1 MRLTRKSIMSA
12 MMWMAVLPCMGES
25 GDKYELVTN
34 LDQLTPN
41 ESEIIICST
50 KNKTALVKKFE
61 EMNNPPKPNTTAIEF
76 DGPMAVENENV
87 AVFEF
92 SKDKSNKCNLKYIA
106 ASGKT
111 KEYLYCRGDN
121 ESLILTSGKSD
132 TKLTITFDGINAKIK
147 HQYNF
152 IRSSGNGNRFE
163 FGSYGTD
170 YTVQI
175 YKKVA
180 YSTTESLTLN
190 PQNTWEANISGK
202 DLKGKCI
209 KEVKLERDFVAD
221 GGWYTICLPF
231 SLNANEIS
239 TLFHDAKFQ
248 EFSGVSTNST
258 TKGTELNFKS
268 VTATE
273 AGKPYLM
280 KSVQDISMDD
290 MTFKKKVIEVTAPV
304 AVTHKSED
312 GKEFTFTGIFNPTAI
327 IGPQYRILSGAN
339 GTELRIPGS
348 GTMAGFRAY
357 FVMPTDLTSE
367 QTSTTKV
374 CMGPSEATAIS
385 QIRTDAGTHGKVYN
399 MYGQFVSKDP
409 TRLASGLYIIDG
421 KKTIIK

>member
-1 MRLTRKSIMSA
+1 MRLTKKSILSA
-12 MMWMAVLPCMGES
+12 MMWIAVLPCMGES

-34 LDQLTPN
+34 LDQLTN

-50 KNKTALVKKFE
+50 KNKTALAKKFE
-61 EMNNPPKPNTTAIEF
+61 ETKSDNTTAIEF
-76 DGPMAVENENV
+76 DGPLAVENENV
-87 AVFEF
+87 AVFKF
-92 SKDKSNKCNLKYIA
+92 SKDKTACNLRFIA
-106 ASGKT
+106 ASKRT
-111 KEYLYCRGDN
+111 KIYLCSN
-121 ESLILTSGKSD
+121 TND
-132 TKLTITFDGINAKIK
+132 TYLFLASIKEDSKLTITFDGINAKIK
-147 HQYNF
+147 HKDNVM
-152 IRSSGNGNRFE
+152 RSTKIGNTFN
-163 FGSYGTD
+163 FGSD
-170 YTVQI
+170 EEEYTVQI
-175 YKKVA
+175 YKKMQP
-180 YSTTESLTLN
+180 TIESLTLN
-190 PQNTWEANISGK
+190 PQKSWEETTNGK
-202 DLKGKCI
+202 DLKGKC
-209 KEVKLERDFVAD
+209 VKTVKMERAFIAD

-239 TLFHDAKFQ
+239 TLFHGAKFQ
-248 EFSGVSTNST
+248 EFSGISTNGT
-258 TKGTELNFKS
+258 TNGIELNFKS

-280 KSVQDISMDD
+280 KPVQDISMED
-290 MTFKKKVIEVTAPV
+290 MTFEKKVIEVTDPV

-312 GKEFTFTGIFNPTAI
+312 GKEFTFTGIFDPTAI

-409 TRLASGLYIIDG
+409 TQLAPGLYIIDG

>member
-1 MRLTRKSIMSA
+1 MRLTKKSIMSA

-25 GDKYELVTN
+25 GDKYELVTSLN
-34 LDQLTPN
+34 QLEN
-41 ESEIIICST
+41 ETEIIICST
-50 KNKTALVKKFE
+50 KNKTALAKKFE
-61 EMNNPPKPNTTAIEF
+61 ETNSNNTTAIEF
-76 DGPMAVENENV
+76 DGPLAIENKDV
-87 AVFEF
+87 AVFKF
-92 SKDKSNKCNLKYIA
+92 YKDASACNLRFIA
-106 ASGKT
+106 ASKPT
-111 KEYLYCRGDN
+111 KIYLCSSGND
-121 ESLILTSGKSD
+121 EDLFLLSGKSD
-132 TKLTITFDGINAKIK
+132 TKLKITFEGINAIIK
-147 HQYNF
+147 HKYNVM
-152 IRSSGNGNRFE
+152 RSTKIGNTFE
-163 FGSYGTD
+163 FGNYGEI

-175 YKKVA
+175 YKKVQP
-180 YSTTESLTLN
+180 TIESLTLN
-190 PQNTWEANISGK
+190 PQKSWEETTNGK
-202 DLKGKCI
+202 DLKGKC
-209 KEVKLERDFVAD
+209 VKTVKMERAFIAD

-239 TLFHDAKFQ
+239 TLFHGAKFQ
-248 EFSGVSTNST
+248 EFSGISTNST

-280 KSVQDISMDD
+280 KPIQDISTKD
-290 MTFKKKVIEVTAPV
+290 MTFEKKVIEVTAPV

-312 GKEFTFTGIFNPTAI
+312 GKEFTFTGIFDPTAI

-399 MYGQFVSKDP
+399 MYGQFVSKDS
-409 TRLASGLYIIDG
+409 TRLAPGLYIIDG

>member
-1 MRLTRKSIMSA
+1 MRLTKKSILSA

-34 LDQLTPN
+34 LDQLTN

-50 KNKTALVKKFE
+50 KNKTALAKKFE
-61 EMNNPPKPNTTAIEF
+61 KAKDNNTTSINF
-76 DGPMAVENENV
+76 DGPLAIENEDV
-87 AVFEF
+87 AVFKF
-92 SKDKSNKCNLKYIA
+92 YKDKSNGCNLKYIA
-106 ASGKT
+106 ASSIKN
-111 KEYLYCRGDN
+111 YLCSSGND
-121 ESLILTSGKSD
+121 EDLFLLSGKSD
-132 TKLTITFDGINAKIK
+132 TKLNITFDGINAKIK
-147 HQYNF
+147 HQYNV
-152 IRSSGNGNRFE
+152 IRSTGNGNTFN
-163 FGSYGTD
+163 FGYYGTD

-190 PQNTWEANISGK
+190 PKNTWEATISGK

-209 KEVKLERDFVAD
+209 KEVKLERAFVAD

-248 EFSGVSTNST
+248 EFSGISTNGT
-258 TKGTELNFKS
+258 TNGIELNFKS

-280 KSVQDISMDD
+280 KPVQDISMED
-290 MTFKKKVIEVTAPV
+290 MTFNKKVIEVTAPV

-409 TRLASGLYIIDG
+409 TRLAPGLYIIDG

>member
-1 MRLTRKSIMSA
+1 MRLTKKNILSA
-12 MMWMAVLPCMGES
+12 MMWMAVLPCMAES
-25 GDKYELVTN
+25 GDKYELVTS
-34 LDQLTPN
+34 LDQLEN
-41 ESEIIICST
+41 ETEIIICST
-50 KNKTALVKKFE
+50 KNKTALAKKFE
-61 EMNNPPKPNTTAIEF
+61 TDNSYNTITIDF
-76 DGPMAVENENV
+76 DGPLAIENEDV
-87 AVFEF
+87 AVFKF
-92 SKDKSNKCNLKYIA
+92 YKDKSNGCNLKYIA
-106 ASGKT
+106 ASSIKNYLCSNSNDESLYLIYGKT
-111 KEYLYCRGDN
+111 D
-121 ESLILTSGKSD
+121 S
-132 TKLTITFDGINAKIK
+132 KLNITFDGINAKIK
-147 HQYNF
+147 HKDNV
-152 IRSSGNGNRFE
+152 IRSTEKGNTFN
-163 FGSYGTD
+163 FGYYGTD

-190 PQNTWEANISGK
+190 PQNTWEATISGK

-209 KEVKLERDFVAD
+209 KEVKMERAFIAD

-239 TLFHDAKFQ
+239 TLFHGAKFQ
-248 EFSGVSTNST
+248 EFSGISTNGT
-258 TKGTELNFKS
+258 TNGIELNFKS

-280 KSVQDISMDD
+280 KPVQDISMED
-290 MTFKKKVIEVTAPV
+290 MTFNKKVIEVTAPV

-409 TRLASGLYIIDG
+409 TRLAPGLYIIDG

>member
-1 MRLTRKSIMSA
+1 MRLTKKSIMSA
-12 MMWMAVLPCMGES
+12 MMLMAVLPCMGES

-34 LDQLTPN
+34 LNQLAN
-41 ESEIIICST
+41 ETEIIICST
-50 KNKTALVKKFE
+50 KNKTALAKKFE
-61 EMNNPPKPNTTAIEF
+61 ETNSNNTTSINF
-76 DGPMAVENENV
+76 DGPLAIENKDV
-87 AVFEF
+87 AVFKF
-92 SKDKSNKCNLKYIA
+92 SKDKSNGCNLKYIA
-106 ASGKT
+106 TSSIKNYLCSSADDESLYLIYGKT
-111 KEYLYCRGDN
+111 D
-121 ESLILTSGKSD
+121 S
-132 TKLTITFDGINAKIK
+132 KLNITFDGINAKIK
-147 HQYNF
+147 HKYNVM
-152 IRSSGNGNRFE
+152 RSTKIGNNFY
-163 FGSYGTD
+163 FGSYGED
-170 YTVQI
+170 FTVQI

-190 PQNTWEANISGK
+190 PQNTWEATISGK

-209 KEVKLERDFVAD
+209 KEVKLERAFVAD

-239 TLFHDAKFQ
+239 TLFHNAKFQ

-280 KSVQDISMDD
+280 KPIQNISMED
-290 MTFKKKVIEVTAPV
+290 MTFNKKVIEVTAPV

-312 GKEFTFTGIFNPTAI
+312 GKEFTFTGIFDPTAI

-409 TRLASGLYIIDG
+409 TRLAPGLYIIDG

>member
-1 MRLTRKSIMSA
+1 MRLTKKSILSA
-12 MMWMAVLPCMGES
+12 MMWIAVLPCMGES
-25 GDKYELVTN
+25 GDKYELVTS
-34 LDQLTPN
+34 LDQLEN
-41 ESEIIICST
+41 ETEIIICST
-50 KNKTALVKKFE
+50 KNKTALAKKFE
-61 EMNNPPKPNTTAIEF
+61 KAKDNNTTSINF
-76 DGPMAVENENV
+76 DGPLAIENEDV
-87 AVFEF
+87 AVFKF
-92 SKDKSNKCNLKYIA
+92 YKDKSNGCNLKFIA
-106 ASGKT
+106 ASDPT
-111 KEYLYCRGDN
+111 KNYLCSSADDKRLY
-121 ESLILTSGKSD
+121 LIDGTTD
-132 TKLTITFDGINAKIK
+132 TKLNITFDGINAKIK
-147 HQYNF
+147 HQYNV
-152 IRSSGNGNRFE
+152 IRSTGNGNTFN
-163 FGSYGTD
+163 FGYYGTD

-190 PQNTWEANISGK
+190 PKNTWEATISGK

-209 KEVKLERDFVAD
+209 KEVKMERAFIAD

-239 TLFHDAKFQ
+239 TLFHGAKFQ
-248 EFSGVSTNST
+248 EFSGISTNGT
-258 TKGTELNFKS
+258 TNGIELNFKS

-280 KSVQDISMDD
+280 KPVQDISTED
-290 MTFKKKVIEVTAPV
+290 MTFEKKVIEVMAPV

-312 GKEFTFTGIFNPTAI
+312 GKEFTFTGIFDPTAI

-339 GTELRIPGS
+339 GTELRIPGF

-409 TRLASGLYIIDG
+409 TRLAPGLYIIDG

>member
-1 MRLTRKSIMSA
+1 MRLTKKSIMSA
-12 MMWMAVLPCMGES
+12 MMWMAVLPCMGEP

-34 LDQLTPN
+34 LDQLTN

-50 KNKTALVKKFE
+50 KNKTALAKKFKE
-61 EMNNPPKPNTTAIEF
+61 TNSNNATAIEF
-76 DGPMAVENENV
+76 DGSMTVENENV
-87 AVFEF
+87 AVFKF
-92 SKDKSNKCNLKYIA
+92 SKDKKACNLRFIA
-106 ASGKT
+106 ASKPT
-111 KEYLYCRGDN
+111 KIYLCSN
-121 ESLILTSGKSD
+121 TND
-132 TKLTITFDGINAKIK
+132 TYLFLASIKEDSKLTITFDGINAKIK
-147 HQYNF
+147 HQYNS
-152 IRSSGNGNRFE
+152 IKYTEKGNTFK
-163 FGSYGTD
+163 FGSYGED
-170 YTVQI
+170 FTVQI

-190 PQNTWEANISGK
+190 PQNTWEATINGK
-202 DLKGKCI
+202 DLKDKCI
-209 KEVKLERDFVAD
+209 KEVKMERAFIAD

-231 SLNANEIS
+231 SLNANEIR

-258 TKGTELNFKS
+258 TKDTELNFKS

-280 KSVQDISMDD
+280 KPIQDISMKD

-312 GKEFTFTGIFNPTAI
+312 GKEFTFTGIFDPTAI

-374 CMGPSEATAIS
+374 CMGPSEVTAIS

-409 TRLASGLYIIDG
+409 TRLAPGLYIIDG

>member
-1 MRLTRKSIMSA
+1 MRLTKKSIMSA

-34 LDQLTPN
+34 LDQLTN

-50 KNKTALVKKFE
+50 KNKTALAKKFE
-61 EMNNPPKPNTTAIEF
+61 TDNSNNTTPIDF
-76 DGPMAVENENV
+76 DGSMAVENENV

-92 SKDKSNKCNLKYIA
+92 SKDKKECNLRYIA
-106 ASGKT
+106 TNSIKNYLCSSGND
-111 KEYLYCRGDN
+111 EDL
-121 ESLILTSGKSD
+121 SLLSGKSD
-132 TKLTITFDGINAKIK
+132 TKLNITFDGINAKIK

-152 IRSSGNGNRFE
+152 IRSSGNGKTFY
-163 FGSYGTD
+163 FGYYGD
-170 YTVQI
+170 KYTVQI

-190 PQNTWEANISGK
+190 PQNTWEATISGK

-248 EFSGVSTNST
+248 EFSGVSTNSA

-280 KSVQDISMDD
+280 KPIQDISMKD
-290 MTFKKKVIEVTAPV
+290 MTFEKKVIEVTAPV

-409 TRLASGLYIIDG
+409 TRLAPGLYIIDG

>member
-1 MRLTRKSIMSA
+1 MRLTKKSILSA
-12 MMWMAVLPCMGES
+12 MMWIAVLPCMGES
-25 GDKYELVTN
+25 GDKYELVTS
-34 LDQLTPN
+34 LDQLEN
-41 ESEIIICST
+41 ETEIIICST
-50 KNKTALVKKFE
+50 KNKTALAKKFE
-61 EMNNPPKPNTTAIEF
+61 KAKDNNTTSINF
-76 DGPMAVENENV
+76 DGPLAIENEDV
-87 AVFEF
+87 AVFKF
-92 SKDKSNKCNLKYIA
+92 YKDKSNGCNLKYIA
-106 ASGKT
+106 ASSIKN
-111 KEYLYCRGDN
+111 YLCSSGND
-121 ESLILTSGKSD
+121 EDLFLLSGKSD
-132 TKLTITFDGINAKIK
+132 TKLNITFDGINAKIK
-147 HQYNF
+147 HQYNV
-152 IRSSGNGNRFE
+152 IRSTGNGNTFN
-163 FGSYGTD
+163 FGYYGTD

-190 PQNTWEANISGK
+190 PKNTWEATISGK

-209 KEVKLERDFVAD
+209 KEVKLERAFVAD

-239 TLFHDAKFQ
+239 TLFHGAKFQ
-248 EFSGVSTNST
+248 EFSGISTNGT
-258 TKGTELNFKS
+258 TNGIELNFKS

-280 KSVQDISMDD
+280 KPVQDISMED
-290 MTFKKKVIEVTAPV
+290 MTFNKKVIELTAPV

-409 TRLASGLYIIDG
+409 TRLAPGLYIIDG

>member
-1 MRLTRKSIMSA
+1 MRLTKKSILSA
-12 MMWMAVLPCMGES
+12 MMWIAVLPCMGES

-34 LDQLTPN
+34 LDQLTN

-50 KNKTALVKKFE
+50 KNKTALAKKFE
-61 EMNNPPKPNTTAIEF
+61 ETKSDNTTAIEF
-76 DGPMAVENENV
+76 DGPLAVENENV
-87 AVFEF
+87 AVFKF
-92 SKDKSNKCNLKYIA
+92 SKDKTACNLRFIA
-106 ASGKT
+106 ASKRT
-111 KEYLYCRGDN
+111 KIYLCSN
-121 ESLILTSGKSD
+121 TND
-132 TKLTITFDGINAKIK
+132 TYLFLASIKEDSKLTITFDGINAKIK
-147 HQYNF
+147 HKDNVM
-152 IRSSGNGNRFE
+152 RSTKIGNTFN
-163 FGSYGTD
+163 FGSYGEE

-175 YKKVA
+175 YKKMQP
-180 YSTTESLTLN
+180 TIESLTLN
-190 PQNTWEANISGK
+190 PQKSWEETTNGK
-202 DLKGKCI
+202 DLKGKC
-209 KEVKLERDFVAD
+209 VKTVKMERAFIAD

-239 TLFHDAKFQ
+239 TLFHGAKFQ

-280 KSVQDISMDD
+280 KPVQDISTKD
-290 MTFKKKVIEVTAPV
+290 MTFEKKVIEVTAPV

-312 GKEFTFTGIFNPTAI
+312 GKEFTFTGIFDPTAI

-374 CMGPSEATAIS
+374 CMGPSETTAIN

-409 TRLASGLYIIDG
+409 TRLAPGLYIIDG

>member
-1 MRLTRKSIMSA
+1 

-25 GDKYELVTN
+25 GDKYELVTS
-34 LDQLTPN
+34 LDQLEN
-41 ESEIIICST
+41 ETEIIICST
-50 KNKTALVKKFE
+50 KNKTALAKKFE
-61 EMNNPPKPNTTAIEF
+61 KAKDNNTTSINF
-76 DGPMAVENENV
+76 DGPLAIENKDV
-87 AVFEF
+87 AVFKF
-92 SKDKSNKCNLKYIA
+92 YKDKSNGCNLKYIA
-106 ASGKT
+106 ASSIKNYLCSNSNDESLYLIYGKT
-111 KEYLYCRGDN
+111 D
-121 ESLILTSGKSD
+121 S
-132 TKLTITFDGINAKIK
+132 KLNITFDGINAKIK
-147 HQYNF
+147 HKDNV
-152 IRSSGNGNRFE
+152 IRSTENGNTFN
-163 FGSYGTD
+163 FGYYGTD

-190 PQNTWEANISGK
+190 PQNTWEATISGK

-209 KEVKLERDFVAD
+209 KEVKMERAFIAD

-239 TLFHDAKFQ
+239 TLFHGAKFQ
-248 EFSGVSTNST
+248 EFSGISTNGT
-258 TKGTELNFKS
+258 TNGIELNFKS

-280 KSVQDISMDD
+280 KPVQDISMED
-290 MTFKKKVIEVTAPV
+290 MTFNKKVIELTAPV

-409 TRLASGLYIIDG
+409 TRLAPGLYIIDG

>member
-1 MRLTRKSIMSA
+1 MRLTKKSIMSA
-12 MMWMAVLPCMGES
+12 MMWIAVLPCMGES

-34 LDQLTPN
+34 LDQLTN

-50 KNKTALVKKFE
+50 KNKTALAKKFE
-61 EMNNPPKPNTTAIEF
+61 KAKDNNTTSINF
-76 DGPMAVENENV
+76 DGPLAVENENV

-92 SKDKSNKCNLKYIA
+92 SKDKYNGCNLKYIA
-106 ASGKT
+106 ASSIKNYLCSNSNDESLYLIYGKT
-111 KEYLYCRGDN
+111 D
-121 ESLILTSGKSD
+121 S
-132 TKLTITFDGINAKIK
+132 KLNITFDGINAKIK
-147 HQYNF
+147 HKDNV
-152 IRSSGNGNRFE
+152 IRSTEKGNTFN
-163 FGSYGTD
+163 FGYYGTD

-190 PQNTWEANISGK
+190 PKNTWEATISGK

-209 KEVKLERDFVAD
+209 KEVKLERAFVAD

-239 TLFHDAKFQ
+239 TLFHGAKFQ
-248 EFSGVSTNST
+248 EFSGISTNGT
-258 TKGTELNFKS
+258 TNGIELNFKS

-280 KSVQDISMDD
+280 KPVQDISMED
-290 MTFKKKVIEVTAPV
+290 MTFNKKVIELTAPV

-374 CMGPSEATAIS
+374 CMGPSETTAIS

-409 TRLASGLYIIDG
+409 TRLAPGLYIIDG

>member
-1 MRLTRKSIMSA
+1 MRLTKKSIMSA
-12 MMWMAVLPCMGES
+12 MMWIAVLPCMGES
-25 GDKYELVTN
+25 GDKYELVTS
-34 LDQLTPN
+34 LDQLEN
-41 ESEIIICST
+41 ETEIIICST
-50 KNKTALVKKFE
+50 KNKTALAKKFKE
-61 EMNNPPKPNTTAIEF
+61 TNSNNTTAIDF
-76 DGPMAVENENV
+76 DGPLAVENENV
-87 AVFEF
+87 AVFKF
-92 SKDKSNKCNLKYIA
+92 SKDKKACNLRFIA
-106 ASGKT
+106 ASKPT
-111 KEYLYCRGDN
+111 KIYLCSN
-121 ESLILTSGKSD
+121 TND
-132 TKLTITFDGINAKIK
+132 TYLFLASIKEDSKLTITFDGINAIIK
-147 HQYNF
+147 HKYNVM
-152 IRSSGNGNRFE
+152 RSTAIGNTFN
-163 FGSYGTD
+163 FGDYGEA

-180 YSTTESLTLN
+180 PPTIESLTLN
-190 PQNTWEANISGK
+190 PQKSWEETTNGK
-202 DLKGKCI
+202 DLKGTC
-209 KEVKLERDFVAD
+209 VKTVKMERAFIAD

-239 TLFHDAKFQ
+239 TLFHGAKFQ

-258 TKGTELNFKS
+258 TKGTELTFKL

-280 KSVQDISMDD
+280 KPVQDISMED

-312 GKEFTFTGIFNPTAI
+312 GKEFTFTGIFDPTAI

-409 TRLASGLYIIDG
+409 TRLAPGLYIIDG

>member
-1 MRLTRKSIMSA
+1 

-25 GDKYELVTN
+25 GDKYELVTSLN
-34 LDQLTPN
+34 QLEN
-41 ESEIIICST
+41 ETEIIICST
-50 KNKTALVKKFE
+50 KNKTALAKKFE
-61 EMNNPPKPNTTAIEF
+61 KAKDNNTTSINF
-76 DGPMAVENENV
+76 DGPLAIENEDV
-87 AVFEF
+87 AVFKF
-92 SKDKSNKCNLKYIA
+92 YKDKSNGCNLKYIA
-106 ASGKT
+106 ASSIKN
-111 KEYLYCRGDN
+111 YLCSSGND
-121 ESLILTSGKSD
+121 EDLFLLSGKSD
-132 TKLTITFDGINAKIK
+132 TKLNITFDGINAKIK

-152 IRSSGNGNRFE
+152 IRSTGNGNTFN
-163 FGSYGTD
+163 FGYYGTD

-190 PQNTWEANISGK
+190 PKNTWEATISGK

-209 KEVKLERDFVAD
+209 KEVKLERAFVAD

-239 TLFHDAKFQ
+239 TLFHGAKFQ
-248 EFSGVSTNST
+248 EFSGISTNGT
-258 TKGTELNFKS
+258 TNGIELNFKS

-280 KSVQDISMDD
+280 KPVQDISMED
-290 MTFKKKVIEVTAPV
+290 MTFNKKVIELTAPV

-312 GKEFTFTGIFNPTAI
+312 GKEFTFTGIFDPTAI

-409 TRLASGLYIIDG
+409 TRLAPGLYIIDG

>member
-1 MRLTRKSIMSA
+1 MRLTKKSILSA

-25 GDKYELVTN
+25 GDKYELVTS
-34 LDQLTPN
+34 LDQLEN
-41 ESEIIICST
+41 ETEIIICST
-50 KNKTALVKKFE
+50 KNKTALAKKFE
-61 EMNNPPKPNTTAIEF
+61 KAKDNNTTSINF
-76 DGPMAVENENV
+76 DGPLAIENEDV
-87 AVFEF
+87 AVFKF
-92 SKDKSNKCNLKYIA
+92 YKDKSNGCNLKYIA
-106 ASGKT
+106 ASSIKN
-111 KEYLYCRGDN
+111 YLCSSADDKRLY
-121 ESLILTSGKSD
+121 LIDGATD
-132 TKLTITFDGINAKIK
+132 TKLKITFEGINAKIK
-147 HQYNF
+147 HKDNVMRSTKIGNTFNF
-152 IRSSGNGNRFE
+152 GIDGE
-163 FGSYGTD
+163 E

-175 YKKVA
+175 YKKMQP
-180 YSTTESLTLN
+180 TIESLTLN
-190 PQNTWEANISGK
+190 PQKSWEETTNGK
-202 DLKGKCI
+202 DLKGKC
-209 KEVKLERDFVAD
+209 VKTVKMERAFIAD

-239 TLFHDAKFQ
+239 TLFHGAKFQ

-280 KSVQDISMDD
+280 KPVQDISMED
-290 MTFKKKVIEVTAPV
+290 MTFEKKVIEVTAPV

-312 GKEFTFTGIFNPTAI
+312 GKEFTFTGIFDPTAI

-399 MYGQFVSKDP
+399 MYGQFISKDP
-409 TRLASGLYIIDG
+409 TRLAPGLYIIDG

>member
-1 MRLTRKSIMSA
+1 MRLTKKSILSA
-12 MMWMAVLPCMGES
+12 MMWIAVLPCMGES

-34 LDQLTPN
+34 LDQLTN

-50 KNKTALVKKFE
+50 KNKTALAKKFE
-61 EMNNPPKPNTTAIEF
+61 ETKSDNTTAIEF
-76 DGPMAVENENV
+76 DGPLAVENENV
-87 AVFEF
+87 AVFKF
-92 SKDKSNKCNLKYIA
+92 SKDKTACNLRFIA
-106 ASGKT
+106 ASKRT
-111 KEYLYCRGDN
+111 KIYLCSN
-121 ESLILTSGKSD
+121 TND
-132 TKLTITFDGINAKIK
+132 TYLFLASIKEDSKLTITFDGINAKIK
-147 HQYNF
+147 HKDNVM
-152 IRSSGNGNRFE
+152 RSTKIGNTFN
-163 FGSYGTD
+163 FGSD
-170 YTVQI
+170 EEEYTVQI
-175 YKKVA
+175 YKKMQP
-180 YSTTESLTLN
+180 TIESLTLN
-190 PQNTWEANISGK
+190 PQKSWEETTNGK
-202 DLKGKCI
+202 DLKGKC
-209 KEVKLERDFVAD
+209 VKTVKMERAFIAD

-239 TLFHDAKFQ
+239 TLFHGAKFQ
-248 EFSGVSTNST
+248 EFSGISTNGT
-258 TKGTELNFKS
+258 TNGIELNFKS

-280 KSVQDISMDD
+280 KPVQDISMED
-290 MTFKKKVIEVTAPV
+290 MTFEKKVIEVTAPV

-312 GKEFTFTGIFNPTAI
+312 GKEFTFTGIFDPTAI

-409 TRLASGLYIIDG
+409 TQLAPGLYIIDG

>member
-1 MRLTRKSIMSA
+1 MRLTKKSILSA

-34 LDQLTPN
+34 LDQLTN

-50 KNKTALVKKFE
+50 KNKTALAKKFE
-61 EMNNPPKPNTTAIEF
+61 KAKDNNTTSINF
-76 DGPMAVENENV
+76 DGPLAIENEDV
-87 AVFEF
+87 AVFKF
-92 SKDKSNKCNLKYIA
+92 YKDKSNGCNLKYIA
-106 ASGKT
+106 ASSIKN
-111 KEYLYCRGDN
+111 YLCSSGND
-121 ESLILTSGKSD
+121 EDLFLLSGKSD
-132 TKLTITFDGINAKIK
+132 TKLNITFDGINAKIK
-147 HQYNF
+147 HQYNV
-152 IRSSGNGNRFE
+152 IRSTGNGNTFN
-163 FGSYGTD
+163 FGYYGTD

-190 PQNTWEANISGK
+190 PKNTWEATISGK

-209 KEVKLERDFVAD
+209 KEVKLERAFVAD

-248 EFSGVSTNST
+248 EFSGISTNGT
-258 TKGTELNFKS
+258 TNGIELNFKS

-273 AGKPYLM
+273 AGKPYFM
-280 KSVQDISMDD
+280 KPVQDISMED
-290 MTFKKKVIEVTAPV
+290 MTFNKKVIEVTAPV

-409 TRLASGLYIIDG
+409 TRLAPGLYIIDG